1 MTRAHSTRIPAA
13 AIAAITIAAAAAG
26 TSGCTRVE
34 ATEPTPLRPVKV
46 MSAAAVA
53 APAAPRYSATIEPF
67 QQLALSFKAA
77 GYVDHVAA
85 RPGPDGRAR
94 AAQAGDRIAKGMLLA
109 RVRTADYRERV
120 GQARARLAEGQAGV
134 VKARADLDRAT
145 ALFGSQSLT
154 RPDLDAAQAAFDAA
168 AARLTGAQAEVELAE
183 SALRDCALVAPAAG
197 VLIDRRIEVGAL
209 VGTGSVGFTLA
220 DVAAVKARFGVPDT
234 VVGRAALGTPIAVTV
249 DGVAGRTFT
258 GRVTAVAP
266 VADAQSR
273 VFDVE
278 VTIPNGE
285 GALRPG
291 MIGTVA
297 FAPAAPASAAAGSR
311 GLPVVPLG
319 AIVTPATGQGY
330 AVLVVERGAG
340 GDVARFRRI
349 ELGDVIGNGVAVVRG
364 LALGDRIVVTGAGL
378 LADGDPVRVIP

>member
-1 MTRAHSTRIPAA
+1 MTTPRTWTRTA
-13 AIAAITIAAAAAG
+13 AIAAAFTAAAAASG
-26 TSGCTRVE
+26 TTACTRVDG
-34 ATEPTPLRPVKV
+34 AEPTPPRPVKV
-46 MSAAAVA
+46 MAAAAVA
-53 APAAPRYSATIEPF
+53 APAGTRYSATIEPF
-67 QQLALSFKAA
+67 QQLALAFKAA
-77 GYVDHVAA
+77 GYVDHVAMRA
-85 RPGPDGRAR
+85 GADGRPR
-94 AAQAGDRIAKGMLLA
+94 AAQAGDRIARGTVLA
-109 RVRTADYRERV
+109 RVRIDDYRERV
-120 GQARARLAEGQAGV
+120 GQARARLAEGQASV

-145 ALFGSQSLT
+145 SLFASQSLT
-154 RPDLDAAQAAFDAA
+154 RPDLDAAQAAFDGA
-168 AARLTGAQAEVELAE
+168 AARLGGAKAEVELAE
-183 SALRDCALVAPAAG
+183 SALRDCALVAPATG
-197 VLIDRRIEVGAL
+197 VLVDRKIEVGAL

-234 VVGRAALGTPIAVTV
+234 IVGRTALGAPIGVTV

-278 VTIPNGE
+278 VTIPNAE

-297 FAPAAPASAAAGSR
+297 LGPDASAGAGSR

-319 AIVTPATGQGY
+319 AIVKPAGGQDY
-330 AVLVVERGAG
+330 AVLIAERGAG
-340 GDVARFRRI
+340 GDVARLRRI
-349 ELGDVIGNGVAVVRG
+349 ELGDVVGNSVTVTRG

-378 LADGDPVRVIP
+378 LTDGDPVRVIP